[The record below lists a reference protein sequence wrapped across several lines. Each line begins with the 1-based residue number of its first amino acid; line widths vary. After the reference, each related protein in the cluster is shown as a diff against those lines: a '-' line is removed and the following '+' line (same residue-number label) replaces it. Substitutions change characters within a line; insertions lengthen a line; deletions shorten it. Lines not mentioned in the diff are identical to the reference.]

1 MSFTSNFTNS
11 TPILKLYSK
20 FEELTPN
27 SKLTSNFKSSLQ
39 ILISKISLWIRNAHY
54 VILND
59 STLYSKGSFPVLN
72 SVYFGKIQ
80 LSKAN
85 VNKVEMKHD
94 LPVKLYATK
103 IYA

>member
-39 ILISKISLWIRNAHY
+39 ISKISLWIRNAHY